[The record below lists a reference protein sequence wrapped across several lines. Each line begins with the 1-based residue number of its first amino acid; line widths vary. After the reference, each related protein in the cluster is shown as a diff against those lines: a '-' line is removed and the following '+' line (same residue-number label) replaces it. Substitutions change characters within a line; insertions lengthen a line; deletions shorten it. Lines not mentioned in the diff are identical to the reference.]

1 MDCKAIRELVSDLR
15 GGELSAE
22 AREHLSKCAGC
33 VGFLRDARLVH
44 AGFCA
49 LAEEAAPEASFGFA
63 SRLVRRLQEWEEK
76 GARREFFETVGRRF
90 VYATLALTLALLLS
104 LVLPTS
110 GPVRGVGGADFLGL
124 QSNSQSSQPDVIG
137 GEIGDSHDWIPGRL
151 PD

>member
-1 MDCKAIRELVSDLR
+1 MDCKEIRDLVSELW

-22 AREHLSKCAGC
+22 AQEHVSKCAGC
-33 VGFLRDARLVH
+33 EGFLRDARLVQ
-44 AGFCA
+44 AGFRA
-49 LAEEAAPEASFGFA
+49 LAEEAAPEASLGFA

-76 GARREFFETVGRRF
+76 GARGEFFETVGRRF

-124 QSNSQSSQPDVIG
+124 QAESQSSQPDVIG
-137 GEIGDSHDWIPGRL
+137 GDLGDSHDWIPGRL

>member
-1 MDCKAIRELVSDLR
+1 MDCKEIRDLVSELW

-22 AREHLSKCAGC
+22 AQEHLSKCAGC
-33 VGFLRDARLVH
+33 EGFLRDARLVQ

-76 GARREFFETVGRRF
+76 GAPGEFFEAVGRRF

-104 LVLPTS
+104 LVLPTW

-137 GEIGDSHDWIPGRL
+137 GDVADSRDLIPGRL